1 MKSTDSANR
10 PTRIVRMPEVVT
22 RTGLSRA
29 SVYALMSKGRFP
41 KSIKLS
47 ERAVGWRES
56 DVAAWIESRQQAA

>member
-1 MKSTDSANR
+1 
-10 PTRIVRMPEVVT
+10 MPEVVT